1 MSHIHIFAT
10 IIDTAPKPLKPVVWS
25 KDNFLPEHDMAL
37 DRNATL
43 LPRWNDSLS
52 QTYPW
57 GFNPHHIHIFVD
69 IPRTPSSFAAYGIVC
84 ADGFTRLDENEVPEL
99 PEYAARRR
107 HMNYKPKAPSEDG
120 QPKEFAKIQEDPV
133 IAVECGRPLNRESPI
148 PASLYDEILC
158 KLQHDLQ
165 FAEPTPVDKI
175 GFQELREALVGFF
188 TDEAARKQK
197 VQEVLV
203 QVLGH
208 DQILSSALNGRTDK
222 ELKYKTDGDT
232 WEKIE
237 ELQEYFMLFL
247 KEIRNE
253 ITGNTT
259 EPFLQAIC
267 CYRAQ
272 LFQLWAKDKNILSN
286 YPAIILMQF
295 GAWLCRS
302 VLFFS

>member
-1 MSHIHIFAT
+1 MSHIFAT

-37 DRNATL
+37 DRNVTL

-107 HMNYKPKAPSEDG
+107 HMNYRPKAPSEDG

-188 TDEAARKQK
+188 TDDAARKQK

-203 QVLGH
+203 QVLEH
-208 DQILSSALNGRTDK
+208 DQILSSALKGRTGK

-237 ELQEYFMLFL
+237 ELQVWQTLIRHMALSSFINRASHPERMKIRML
-247 KEIRNE
+247 KV
-253 ITGNTT
+253 
-259 EPFLQAIC
+259 Q
-267 CYRAQ
+267 
-272 LFQLWAKDKNILSN
+272 ILSKKKSKRWIWKSWSLIAGN
-286 YPAIILMQF
+286 
-295 GAWLCRS
+295 
-302 VLFFS
+302 